1 MAFMIAAYVVFW
13 LVTFVFVF
21 SIFSR
26 QRSLQ
31 RDLELMEQLL
41 EGEDGESSRQSVEDS
56 FAPDMA

>member
-13 LVTFVFVF
+13 LITFVFVF

-26 QRSLQ
+26 QRNMR

-41 EGEDGESSRQSVEDS
+41 EGQQGESSL
-56 FAPDMA
+56 

>member
-1 MAFMIAAYVVFW
+1 MAFMIAAYAVFW

-26 QRSLQ
+26 QSGLR

-41 EGEDGESSRQSVEDS
+41 ENQEKQKQKG
-56 FAPDMA
+56 